1 MTLEPV
7 DVQMERLAHTAAPPG
22 LAGMEQLVLER
33 LAGEGPAR
41 TWDSLGLSSLA
52 AAVGL
57 SLGVA
62 GGALPSAGPS
72 VDPTLSPLT
81 DVSLIPASTL
91 AEVR

>member
-7 DVQMERLAHTAAPPG
+7 DIQIERLARTAAPPG

-33 LAGEGPAR
+33 LAGESPVR
-41 TWDSLGLSSLA
+41 TWDSLALSNLA

-62 GGALPSAGPS
+62 GGALPSAPQS
-72 VDPTLSPLT
+72 ADPTLSPLT
-81 DVSLIPASTL
+81 DVSLFPASTL
-91 AEVR
+91 AEVQ